1 MSVVMKYVPSGSYTW
16 KPAARSPVASR
27 SRLRCMSAR
36 KPVKKVS
43 GRASASAIA
52 YWNGPPLTKVR
63 YCFAERTAATSA
75 ASPVTQP
82 TFHPVYENVLPAD
95 EIETVRPRIPG
106 SAAIGWCA
114 PVKTRCS

>member
-1 MSVVMKYVPSGSYTW
+1 MVRRPF
-16 KPAARSPVASR
+16 ASR
-27 SRLRCMSAR
+27 SRLRRMSSR
-36 KPVKKVS
+36 KPVKKAS
-43 GRASASAIA
+43 GRASASATA

-63 YCFAERTAATSA
+63 YCFAARTAATRG

-82 TFHPVYENVLPAD
+82 IFHPVYENVLP
-95 EIETVRPRIPG
+95 EEEMETVRPRIPG